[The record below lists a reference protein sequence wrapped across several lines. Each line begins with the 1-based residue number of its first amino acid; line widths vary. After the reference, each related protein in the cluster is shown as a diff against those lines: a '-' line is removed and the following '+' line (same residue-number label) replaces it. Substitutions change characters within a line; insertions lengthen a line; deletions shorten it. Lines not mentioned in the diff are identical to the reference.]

1 MVAPWIC
8 AWGSGVALRDEL
20 LFGRPDRLKVFV
32 SSEMRSGLL
41 EAERVAAADAIE
53 QSGYHFAWYWERDA
67 NAGPYSSEGV
77 CLGHART
84 SDCLILLLAT
94 DLTPITRMEYQEA
107 KEAGAACFLFVHSG
121 RELSQEAEEFLKR
134 EMPHTIYRKFG
145 SPSELQSAIV
155 QSLLHHAVQGA
166 RRQQLERRAVM
177 SSGGSVGSRGLA

>member
-1 MVAPWIC
+1 MC
-8 AWGSGVALRDEL
+8 AWGRAVALRDEL

-41 EAERVAAADAIE
+41 DAERVAAADAVE

-94 DLTPITRMEYQEA
+94 DLTPITRMEYLEA
-107 KEAGAACFLFVHSG
+107 KDAGAACFLFVHSG
-121 RELSQEAEEFLKR
+121 TELSPESAEFLKQ
-134 EMPHTIYRKFG
+134 EMPHVIYKKFG
-145 SPSELQSAIV
+145 SPTELQSAIV
-155 QSLLHHAVQGA
+155 QSLLHHAVQA
-166 RRQQLERRAVM
+166 TRRHQMARRAVM
-177 SSGGSVGSRGLA
+177 SASLGQPALGVSREP